1 VYGRA
6 WLQCHV
12 TFWHLR
18 FFIVLVNDLTCMGVA
33 AEPEETSTVEPPEET
48 TPGVKLVVIVSL
60 VVIVID

>member
-1 VYGRA
+1 
-6 WLQCHV
+6 
-12 TFWHLR
+12 
-18 FFIVLVNDLTCMGVA
+18 VNDLTCMGVA